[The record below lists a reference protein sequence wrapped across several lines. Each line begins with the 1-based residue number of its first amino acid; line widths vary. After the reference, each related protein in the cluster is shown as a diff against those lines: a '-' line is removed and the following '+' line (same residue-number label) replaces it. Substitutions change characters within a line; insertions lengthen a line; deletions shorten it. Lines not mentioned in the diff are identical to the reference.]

1 MIENLA
7 EMADPI
13 LSVPYIRRV
22 RRNHG
27 LEHATVHMLS
37 ARTKDLAIAGRSDAG
52 GFWLM
57 GDVGTQDVDEATH
70 EALRRLRAG
79 EHKLAV
85 HPNCGT
91 GLVTTGIMASMA
103 GLIGSVGVRRG
114 ASDYMTRLPTVM
126 LLTIGAIV
134 LSQPIGLQLQEHFTT
149 LGDPGDL
156 EIVDIQ
162 QEQSTNLLGRP
173 MMLHR
178 VNTVQS

>member
-7 EMADPI
+7 EMANPI

-37 ARTKDLAIAGRSDAG
+37 TRIKDLAIAGRSDAG
-52 GFWLM
+52 GYWLM
-57 GDVGTQDVDEATH
+57 GDVETKDVDEAAH

-114 ASDYMTRLPTVM
+114 ASDYIARLPTVM

-134 LSQPIGLQLQEHFTT
+134 LAQPVGLQLQEHFTT

-156 EIVDIQ
+156 EITDIQ
-162 QEQSTNLLGRP
+162 REQTTNFLGRP
-173 MMLHR
+173 LTLHR
-178 VNTVQS
+178 INTVQS

>member
-37 ARTKDLAIAGRSDAG
+37 ARIKDLSIAGRSDAG

-57 GDVGTQDVDEATH
+57 GDVETSAVDEAAH

-103 GLIGSVGVRRG
+103 GLIGSVGVKRG

-156 EIVDIQ
+156 EITGI
-162 QEQSTNLLGRP
+162 EPEKTTNLLGRP

-178 VNTVQS
+178 VNTIQS